1 MIYFFI
7 RVFLTFVFKGLCMYK
22 KLLFSLF
29 ALILSHSAFASCYI
43 MGDSIAQGIAQ
54 NLKVCASA
62 TKVGLN
68 TDNAA
73 VYWLN
78 NLGFSGK
85 DVVIISLGV
94 NDGNNPT
101 LENLVKIREKINSPY
116 IIWILPS
123 KKDKAGIVKTIAKH
137 YNDYVLDIGSVIG
150 KDGIH
155 PTIKGYQAIAENIK
169 NFDFK

>member
-1 MIYFFI
+1 MFK
-7 RVFLTFVFKGLCMYK
+7 RLLLACSFLI
-22 KLLFSLF
+22 F
-29 ALILSHSAFASCYI
+29 ANTANASCYI

-54 NLKVCASA
+54 NLKVCSSA

-68 TDNAA
+68 TDSAA

-85 DVVIISLGV
+85 DVVVISLGV

-101 LENLVKIREKINSPY
+101 MENLVKIRQKIQSPY

-123 KKDKAGIVKTIAKH
+123 KKDKAMIVKQIARH
-137 YNDYVLDIGSVIG
+137 YNDYVLDISSVIG

-155 PTIKGYQAIAENIK
+155 PTIQGYHTIAEHILH
-169 NFDFK
+169 FDFK